1 MTDEIRTQD
10 ETEATGV
17 PGRRA
22 LLRTGGAV
30 VAGMAGLA
38 VAQTAL
44 AGSASAAAG
53 DPVLMGAANSAGAT
67 TTTLTGAN
75 AAGSTLALAHTAGL
89 APLRVVEQ
97 AAPSQLPAALGSGD
111 LVNYDG
117 DLYYTAG
124 GTNGPFFGMVYTG
137 WTANQLVPITPQ
149 RVLDTRN
156 APGRAKIL
164 NPSGNLD
171 SSGRL
176 LGGRSIEIDLS
187 GLAQFSTAA
196 YCNLTAVTP
205 LAAGYMVL
213 WPGGTRPGTS
223 TVNFAAKAVI
233 ANFAVTGVSAS
244 DTVSIFAN
252 VTTHVLLDVTSF
264 ATGFPGDVSA
274 PGPTAAAASAAQ
286 RRAERVKNGT
296 LPQSTSGR

>member
-1 MTDEIRTQD
+1 MTNQIRTQD
-10 ETEATGV
+10 ETGTAGT

-38 VAQTAL
+38 VTETAL
-44 AGSASAAAG
+44 AGSASAVAG
-53 DPVLMGAANSAGAT
+53 DPVVMGAANDAQAT
-67 TTTLTGAN
+67 TTTLTSAN
-75 AAGSTLALAHTAGL
+75 AAGSTFALAHTADL

-97 AAPSQLPAALGSGD
+97 VPPSQVPDALDSGD
-111 LVNYDG
+111 LVNYGG

-124 GTNGPFFGMVYTG
+124 GTGGPFFGFVYTG

-156 APGRAKIL
+156 ANGRANIL
-164 NPSGNLD
+164 NPAGNLD

-176 LGGRSIEIDLS
+176 LGGHTIEIDLS

-205 LAAGYMVL
+205 VGGGYMVL
-213 WPGGTRPGTS
+213 WPGGARPGTS
-223 TVNFAAKAVI
+223 TINFAAKAVI
-233 ANFAVTGVSAS
+233 ANFAVTGVSANDS
-244 DTVSIFAN
+244 VMIFAN
-252 VTTHVLLDVTSF
+252 IATHVLLDVTSF

-274 PGPTAAAASAAQ
+274 PGPAAAAVSPAQ

-296 LPQSTSGR
+296 LPRSAARR